1 MDRHRI
7 STEWLVFQS
16 GSGPS
21 LNGTRSEGTSRARLD
36 NVCDHTYYRD
46 VSSQLQE
53 ELKQARPFKS
63 LEEEAHLS
71 IQRTAALLEHAFESA
86 LKPHRITATQY
97 NVLRIL
103 RGSEPEGLCRSE
115 IGERLVRQVPDVTR
129 LLDRLEDSKLIVRQ
143 RGGEDRRYVVT
154 RITRSGLHLL
164 DQVQHRIDEIHRKQL
179 GHLDDAQLRRLISL
193 LAAVRHRE

>member
-1 MDRHRI
+1 
-7 STEWLVFQS
+7 V
-16 GSGPS
+16 PS
-21 LNGTRSEGTSRARLD
+21 P
-36 NVCDHTYYRD
+36 
-46 VSSQLQE
+46 LQI
-53 ELKQARPFKS
+53 ELKQARAFRS

-103 RGSEPEGLCRSE
+103 RGSEPNGLCRQE
-115 IGERLVRQVPDVTR
+115 IGDRLVRQVPDVTR

-143 RGGEDRRYVVT
+143 RGGDDRRYVVT

-164 DQVQHRIDEIHRKQL
+164 DEVQHRIDEIHRKQL
-179 GHLDDAQLRRLISL
+179 GHLDEAQLRKLIAL
-193 LAAVRHRE
+193 LAVVRQRE